1 MARNELPIGLLN
13 PENILPASFS
23 PEKEF
28 AGFVTTKKKDLELHY
43 EPKRFEYEYEGFT
56 QSTKPDFLLINLL
69 TGVET
74 YIEITLDDMRDDYD
88 PKARQ
93 KKVMHMGHPDVLDKM
108 EANGQIFYRYM
119 DSSGNPTM
127 EYPYNPS
134 GSSRAIAGACDATG
148 RVFGMMPHFERFTEP
163 FQQTNNR
170 RLAVP
175 VNHGLQIAQAV
186 VDYMVNSA

>member
-1 MARNELPIGLLN
+1 MARNELPVGLLN

-93 KKVMHMGHPDVLDKM
+93 KKVMHMGHPNVRYFVLYGEQLRNIQRMNPELDFFR
-108 EANGQIFYRYM
+108 NFRGQV
-119 DSSGNPTM
+119 T
-127 EYPYNPS
+127 
-134 GSSRAIAGACDATG
+134 
-148 RVFGMMPHFERFTEP
+148 
-163 FQQTNNR
+163 
-170 RLAVP
+170 
-175 VNHGLQIAQAV
+175 
-186 VDYMVNSA
+186 